1 MEQFRKKTVHFAS
14 SDEGVKVAELIT
26 LVDNNPLAKEI
37 LKLLDVKS
45 ILGEIIQIPGSR
57 DLVKIQNAINQ
68 KYHKEDLE
76 SDLNSISL
84 YSGEDFTINF
94 NALEQNKYF
103 VSLGTKQIN
112 TVPIYS
118 ATNDFFSEL
127 YQMEKYASKLIKDG
141 YKDIVE
147 ANLRMLKGIQTLTKK
162 FRILHDR
169 EEDNFYLRAIIS
181 LSSYFNYDNN
191 IAIVISLL
199 ALHEEMKKYDI
210 KYRLKVCEYNES
222 FISMFFE
229 SSKAKELQ
237 NIGYVRNLIEV
248 SNDEIKR
255 EALKFNGVC
264 YISFKDSNNIDNEL
278 FIIRP
283 QEIKSRI
290 LSIKH
295 NVLPKTAI
303 EELSHISDAGNIH
316 TSLFEDI
323 ATITQIKSPE
333 QIKFLLK
340 RKVESAK
347 GDSIKRYKKQILDT
361 LNESTSNIIQLL
373 TLFKKIEIIANEDID
388 AIEYIRYIVYQA
400 LIDRK

>member
-237 NIGYVRNLIEV
+237 NLIEV

-361 LNESTSNIIQLL
+361 LN
-373 TLFKKIEIIANEDID
+373 
-388 AIEYIRYIVYQA
+388 YQA

>member
-1 MEQFRKKTVHFAS
+1 MEQFRKKTAHFAS

-147 ANLRMLKGIQTLTKK
+147 ANLRMLKGIQTLTKNAGTTERDGRNDAK
-162 FRILHDR
+162 RLCTNVVTVSD
-169 EEDNFYLRAIIS
+169 E
-181 LSSYFNYDNN
+181 
-191 IAIVISLL
+191 VKP
-199 ALHEEMKKYDI
+199 KKRKMQGKAEYS
-210 KYRLKVCEYNES
+210 RRTVC
-222 FISMFFE
+222 
-229 SSKAKELQ
+229 
-237 NIGYVRNLIEV
+237 
-248 SNDEIKR
+248 
-255 EALKFNGVC
+255 
-264 YISFKDSNNIDNEL
+264 
-278 FIIRP
+278 
-283 QEIKSRI
+283 KS
-290 LSIKH
+290 
-295 NVLPKTAI
+295 LPK
-303 EELSHISDAGNIH
+303 
-316 TSLFEDI
+316 
-323 ATITQIKSPE
+323 KM
-333 QIKFLLK
+333 
-340 RKVESAK
+340 
-347 GDSIKRYKKQILDT
+347 
-361 LNESTSNIIQLL
+361 
-373 TLFKKIEIIANEDID
+373 
-388 AIEYIRYIVYQA
+388 
-400 LIDRK
+400 

>member
-141 YKDIVE
+141 YKNIVE

-191 IAIVISLL
+191 IA
-199 ALHEEMKKYDI
+199 K
-210 KYRLKVCEYNES
+210 
-222 FISMFFE
+222 
-229 SSKAKELQ
+229 
-237 NIGYVRNLIEV
+237 
-248 SNDEIKR
+248 
-255 EALKFNGVC
+255 
-264 YISFKDSNNIDNEL
+264 
-278 FIIRP
+278 
-283 QEIKSRI
+283 
-290 LSIKH
+290 
-295 NVLPKTAI
+295 
-303 EELSHISDAGNIH
+303 
-316 TSLFEDI
+316 
-323 ATITQIKSPE
+323 
-333 QIKFLLK
+333 
-340 RKVESAK
+340 
-347 GDSIKRYKKQILDT
+347 
-361 LNESTSNIIQLL
+361 
-373 TLFKKIEIIANEDID
+373 
-388 AIEYIRYIVYQA
+388 
-400 LIDRK
+400 

>member
-347 GDSIKRYKKQILDT
+347 GDSIKVFRSIEQPKTIR
-361 LNESTSNIIQLL
+361 NIQS
-373 TLFKKIEIIANEDID
+373 
-388 AIEYIRYIVYQA
+388 
-400 LIDRK
+400 